1 MSTGVGLLYIW
12 QQRSTYSQVQGLMD
26 AEFRIW
32 MSWIGIRCLGCYL
45 QLVWREIHSHE
56 WEYLNVYY
64 SHFQSFSLAI
74 EEIFSVKTAG
84 SESIIIWSKK
94 VNIYI
99 VLKKYLKNF
108 YTFKMI
114 LLVCWKYLKICFSIF
129 LMNNLRQ
136 VSLAIH
142 SVCLLRAL
150 FQYAHS
156 SSWIIIINYSNSLS
170 HSQGFGILRMKSNM
184 IQEWFELVVNLREG
198 YSWI

>member
-99 VLKKYLKNF
+99 L
-108 YTFKMI
+108 
-114 LLVCWKYLKICFSIF
+114 CWKNISKISTHSKWFCWYVGSIWKYVFRYFSWTTWGKSHLQFI
-129 LMNNLRQ
+129 Q
-136 VSLAIH
+136 
-142 SVCLLRAL
+142 SVC
-150 FQYAHS
+150 
-156 SSWIIIINYSNSLS
+156 
-170 HSQGFGILRMKSNM
+170 
-184 IQEWFELVVNLREG
+184 
-198 YSWI
+198 